1 MNDTKITDTSNS
13 SESSPVIGDYQAPF
27 KKDYI
32 LQTDAVA
39 AKWQVQLGD
48 VWQLDR
54 HRVVCGDCTDGRVVS
69 VARVLG
75 VEWTGKVFSD
85 NDNDTMCFTDPPY
98 NVGKEYVDKNLTKQ
112 QYIDW
117 CAKWT
122 GYLPATK
129 ILFTGI
135 KRLMW
140 WGTILGDPQWIISW
154 VKRNGQGR
162 TTIGGV
168 NKWDAV
174 LLYNVVPDKGVDY
187 VDILNDNKEHL
198 KERGLHPT
206 IKPLVLCQYLLD
218 RFAKQHTVVF
228 DPFLGS
234 FTTLL
239 AAHNL
244 GKTCVGIEINPLFVA
259 GGLERWLTKTNIQPV
274 RLYNIYD

>member
-1 MNDTKITDTSNS
+1 MLDMHIPITDTDSNTSNS
-13 SESSPVIGDYQAPF
+13 SEHSPVYNAPF
-27 KKDYI
+27 KKDYV

-48 VWQLDR
+48 VWQLDK
-54 HRVVCGDCTDGRVVS
+54 HRVVCGDCTDITTIQ
-69 VARVLG
+69 AKT
-75 VEWTGKVFSD
+75 TGYDLLCAGTILLS
-85 NDNDTMCFTDPPY
+85 DPPY

-162 TTIGGV
+162 TTLGGV

-198 KERGLHPT
+198 KERGQHPT
-206 IKPLVLCQYLLD
+206 PKPVALCQYLLD

-234 FTTLL
+234 GTTLL